1 MTRKKFNK
9 APRFPSP
16 EVMFGDGTDPRHDRD
31 EHSLHVPNRK
41 ALQLC
46 SQIRDCLNMCFADC
60 GDDLLREL
68 VVESVVP
75 APDSRQMLVTVA
87 VPKDLE
93 TSRVLDHIARAGGKL
108 RNEAA
113 AAIHR
118 KRVPRLLFQIA
129 GRSA

>member
-1 MTRKKFNK
+1 MSRKRFNK
-9 APRFPSP
+9 APVFLSAEMLP
-16 EVMFGDGTDPRHDRD
+16 GDGADPRNDRD
-31 EHSLHVPNRK
+31 DLDRKVPNRK

-68 VVESVVP
+68 VVEAVVP

-87 VPKDLE
+87 VAQDLE
-93 TSRVLDHIARAGGKL
+93 TPRVLNHIARAGGKL
-108 RNEAA
+108 RTEAA

-118 KRVPRLLFQIA
+118 KRVPRLLFQIT
-129 GRSA
+129 RP

>member
-9 APRFPSP
+9 APVFPSA
-16 EVMFGDGTDPRHDRD
+16 EFLSGDGADPRYDRD
-31 EHSLHVPNRK
+31 DDRRQVPNRK

-46 SQIRDCLNMCFADC
+46 SQICDCLNMCFADL

-68 VVESVVP
+68 VVQSVVP
-75 APDSRQMLVTVA
+75 APDSRQMLVIVE

-93 TSRVLDHIARAGGKL
+93 TSRVRDHIARASGRL
-108 RNEAA
+108 RTEIA

-118 KRVPRLLFQIA
+118 KHVPRLVFQIA
-129 GRSA
+129 GRAP

>member
-1 MTRKKFNK
+1 MSRRKFHN
-9 APRFPSP
+9 APRFPSVDVLP
-16 EVMFGDGTDPRHDRD
+16 EDGTNPGYDRD
-31 EHSLHVPNRK
+31 LHSRHVPNRK

-68 VVESVVP
+68 VVEAVVP

-87 VPKDLE
+87 VAQDLE
-93 TSRVLDHIARAGGKL
+93 TPRVLNHIARAGGKL
-108 RNEAA
+108 RTEAA

-118 KRVPRLLFQIA
+118 KRVPRLLFQIT
-129 GRSA
+129 RP